1 MGLWLGIIIYFFT
14 LIFTPNWAGILF
26 FISYLLIGGEIVYL
40 AFRNIFRGR
49 IFDENFLMTLATLGA
64 LAIKVYPEAVAVM
77 LFYRV
82 GDAIQ
87 HRAVDHSR
95 RSIEALLEI

>member
-1 MGLWLGIIIYFFT
+1 
-14 LIFTPNWAGILF
+14 
-26 FISYLLIGGEIVYL
+26 
-40 AFRNIFRGR
+40 
-49 IFDENFLMTLATLGA
+49 MTLATLGA

-82 GDAIQ
+82 GGDAIQ

-95 RSIEALLEI
+95 RSIEALLEIKPDYAHLQKVSN